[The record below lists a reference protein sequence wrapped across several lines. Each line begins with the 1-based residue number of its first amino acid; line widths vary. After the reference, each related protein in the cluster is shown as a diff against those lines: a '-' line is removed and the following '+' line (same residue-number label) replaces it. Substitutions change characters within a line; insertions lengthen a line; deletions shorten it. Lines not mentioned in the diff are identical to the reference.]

1 MTLPAPWRIL
11 HAGHP
16 WLTDPDALR
25 REALYCQNVARWTLQ
40 PGNGYESL
48 HERNPIAA
56 QQIAAREYANA
67 RYFTGLWMEASR

>member
-1 MTLPAPWRIL
+1 
-11 HAGHP
+11 
-16 WLTDPDALR
+16 
-25 REALYCQNVARWTLQ
+25 LQ